1 MRAER
6 GERLTVGG
14 VRSVTALIGALVCPS
29 RPEWCPIPLVVL
41 HLQGTSCLRPIY
53 DMWRQKGSTGRTMAH
68 RESQVPYLVPILV
81 TGLLLLMPTIGRAQV
96 PTPANSSADALIRV
110 FLDCERCD
118 SDHLRQNVGF
128 VDHVLDRAVA
138 DVHVLVTTQTTGG
151 GGLSWRVQFI
161 GTGSSEGQDL
171 TLTFD
176 TSSTATEDERR
187 EAFNRIF
194 KLGLASRA
202 AATRAAPQLNI
213 TWTAPAAASTA
224 ATRDPWRFW
233 VFNMRASGNA
243 NGERSSSS
251 VSHNLFVS
259 ANRTTTSL
267 KASLSAS
274 GNTQKSRFELGDD
287 ETVTSRRHSWGV
299 NGRVVKSLGPRWSA
313 GVTGSVSHSSFSN
326 LDRAASLAPAIEFNV
341 FPYAQSSRRSL
352 TLHYAAGVLAH
363 RYTDVTIFDRL
374 RETIPR
380 HAAGATLNL
389 QQPWGTL
396 TVSSRVS
403 QHLRNPELYRGSVWS
418 VADVRLFK
426 GFSFN
431 VYAEYERIKDQIS
444 LRKAGVSDQE
454 ALLRLQQQATG
465 YSYYLSFGINYRFGS
480 IFNNVVN
487 TRFDNSAF

>member
-1 MRAER
+1 M
-6 GERLTVGG
+6 LQ
-14 VRSVTALIGALVCPS
+14 SVLPLATA
-29 RPEWCPIPLVVL
+29 
-41 HLQGTSCLRPIY
+41 
-53 DMWRQKGSTGRTMAH
+53 
-68 RESQVPYLVPILV
+68 
-81 TGLLLLMPTIGRAQV
+81 LLLLIPPVVRAQV
-96 PTPANSSADALIRV
+96 PPPANPSADQLIRV

-161 GTGSSEGQDL
+161 GTGAASDQNL
-171 TLTFD
+171 ALTFD

-187 EAFNRIF
+187 EAFSRIF

-213 TWTAPAAASTA
+213 TWTAPDAASSTT
-224 ATRDPWRFW
+224 ATRDPWSYW

-259 ANRTTTSL
+259 ANRTTAGL
-267 KASLSAS
+267 KASMNAS
-274 GNTQKSRFELGDD
+274 GNTQKSRFDLDEG

-299 NGRVVKSLGPRWSA
+299 NGRLIKSLGPRWSA
-313 GVTGSVSHSSFSN
+313 GATGSVSHSSFSN
-326 LDRAASLAPAIEFNV
+326 LDRAMAFAPAIEFNV
-341 FPYAQSSRRSL
+341 FPYAESSRRSL
-352 TLHYAAGVLAH
+352 TMHYAAGVIMH
-363 RYTDVTIFDRL
+363 QYTEVTIFDRL

-380 HAAGATLNL
+380 HGAGTTLNL

-396 TVSSRVS
+396 TVSSRFS
-403 QHLRNPELYRGSVWS
+403 QHLQDLGLYRGSVWS

-444 LRKAGVSDQE
+444 LRKAGVSEQE

-487 TRFDNSAF
+487 TRFDNSVF

>member
-1 MRAER
+1 VPRA
-6 GERLTVGG
+6 GC
-14 VRSVTALIGALVCPS
+14 ALVF
-29 RPEWCPIPLVVL
+29 
-41 HLQGTSCLRPIY
+41 
-53 DMWRQKGSTGRTMAH
+53 A
-68 RESQVPYLVPILV
+68 
-81 TGLLLLMPTIGRAQV
+81 LLLLAPKTVAGQA
-96 PTPANSSADALIRV
+96 PTPTNSSAGDLVRV

-151 GGLSWRVQFI
+151 GGLSWQVQFI
-161 GTGSSEGQDL
+161 GAGASTGQNL

-187 EAFNRIF
+187 EAFIRIF

-213 TWTAPAAASTA
+213 TWAAPDTASSTTP
-224 ATRDPWRFW
+224 TRDPWSYW

-259 ANRTTTSL
+259 ANRTTAGL
-267 KASLSAS
+267 KANMSAS
-274 GNTQKSRFELGDD
+274 GNTQKSRFDLDDD

-299 NGRVVKSLGPRWSA
+299 NGRIVKSLGPRWSA
-313 GVTGSVSHSSFSN
+313 GATGSVSHSSFSN
-326 LDRAASLAPAIEFNV
+326 LHRAIAFAPAIEFNV
-341 FPYAQSSRRSL
+341 FPYSESSRRSL
-352 TLHYAAGVLAH
+352 TMHYAAGVLVH
-363 RYTDVTIFDRL
+363 RYTEVTIFDRL

-396 TVSSRVS
+396 TVSSRFS
-403 QHLRNPELYRGSVWS
+403 QHLRDRGLYRGSVWS

-444 LRKAGVSDQE
+444 LRKAGISEQE
-454 ALLRLQQQATG
+454 VLLRLQQQATG

-487 TRFDNSAF
+487 TRFDNSVF